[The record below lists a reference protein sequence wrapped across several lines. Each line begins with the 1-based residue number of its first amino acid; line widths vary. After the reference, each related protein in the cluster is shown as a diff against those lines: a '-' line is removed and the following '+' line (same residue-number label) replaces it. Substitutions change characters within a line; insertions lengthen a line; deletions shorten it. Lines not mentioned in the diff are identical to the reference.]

1 MNNKFRLSSNAF
13 DRETEEERIS
23 PKKVFFISVEGNST
37 EKEYLQGLSK
47 FREKLGIDVLVNI
60 EVLER
65 KKSDTNSAPIHVIE
79 LLEEYLE
86 LRKLDGDEMI
96 KEIPLSLIEQHGE
109 AAIQQFL
116 KDASQLPKEIR
127 SKINTELTNYGYFL
141 EYRKYL
147 NNFDNDLDEFCI
159 LIDRDSK
166 NHSET
171 NMRDCI
177 SYCKDKGYN
186 CYVTNP
192 CFEFWLLLHFSNVY
206 EEYSDKLE
214 YIKQNPKISAAH
226 TFVSNEVSIRA
237 HHGKKCIGFETKYLP
252 KTDKAIVH
260 AKQFPSEVDDLVENI
275 GCNIWRLIEKMR
287 GFNSQE
293 NNV

>member
-109 AAIQQFL
+109 ATIQQFI

-147 NNFDNDLDEFCI
+147 NKFDNDLDEFCI

-171 NMRDCI
+171 NMRECI

-206 EEYSDKLE
+206 EEYSDRLE

-252 KTDKAIVH
+252 KIDKAIVH
-260 AKQFPSEVDDLVENI
+260 SKQFPSKVDDLVENI

-287 GFNSQE
+287 GFNS
-293 NNV
+293 

>member
-13 DRETEEERIS
+13 DRETEEERIL

-109 AAIQQFL
+109 ATIQQFL

-147 NNFDNDLDEFCI
+147 NKFDNDLDEFCI

-171 NMRDCI
+171 NMRECI

-206 EEYSDKLE
+206 EEYSDRLE

-252 KTDKAIVH
+252 KIDKSYCSLKTISI
-260 AKQFPSEVDDLVENI
+260 KS
-275 GCNIWRLIEKMR
+275 
-287 GFNSQE
+287 
-293 NNV
+293 